1 MCNNWHVEIFS
12 EDSTGCENYLRTS
25 SQRRVWPS
33 GWSWLV
39 LGPLQPARKGFNGK
53 TAVFK
58 ENPPCC
64 WPRHRWLAVQFPG
77 ALFIKIVTLTIL
89 LHKNMLFL
97 LQNCSCWYC
106 KWPRNKPVKSSVG
119 VYYKDVPLLL
129 VPLSNNGA
137 RRCPRKWQFSCMT
150 REPWISWIENQ
161 GRWLC
166 IFLFLLFWSVY
177 SPQRP
182 FSGQG
187 RWWFRPCRCRW
198 CRTPPWTPGSVS
210 VRTGRRCLSRTSWPS
225 SILWGA
231 ETGKTMRIWTRTN
244 QLIWQWG
251 DWKSIFVWS

>member
-1 MCNNWHVEIFS
+1 MCNNRHVEIFS
-12 EDSTGCENYLRTS
+12 EDPTGCENYLRTS

-39 LGPLQPARKGFNGK
+39 LGPLQPARKGFHGK

-77 ALFIKIVTLTIL
+77 ALFMKSVTLTML
-89 LHKNMLFL
+89 LHNNMFFL

-166 IFLFLLFWSVY
+166 IIFL
-177 SPQRP
+177 
-182 FSGQG
+182 
-187 RWWFRPCRCRW
+187 
-198 CRTPPWTPGSVS
+198 
-210 VRTGRRCLSRTSWPS
+210 
-225 SILWGA
+225 
-231 ETGKTMRIWTRTN
+231 
-244 QLIWQWG
+244 
-251 DWKSIFVWS
+251 

>member
-1 MCNNWHVEIFS
+1 MCNNRYVKIIS
-12 EDSTGCENYLRTS
+12 EDPTGCENYLRTS

-39 LGPLQPARKGFNGK
+39 LGPLQPARMESNGK

-77 ALFIKIVTLTIL
+77 ALFIKSVTLTIL
-89 LHKNMLFL
+89 LHKNIFLFFL

-106 KWPRNKPVKSSVG
+106 KWPRNKPVTSSVG

-166 IFLFLLFWSVY
+166 IIFLLLFCSVCCT
-177 SPQRP
+177 SKAFFR
-182 FSGQG
+182 SGAVMI
-187 RWWFRPCRCRW
+187 P
-198 CRTPPWTPGSVS
+198 S
-210 VRTGRRCLSRTSWPS
+210 LSLSMMPNASLNSWICFCENREKMFEPDF
-225 SILWGA
+225 LAFFDPLGGWN
-231 ETGKTMRIWTRTN
+231 RIW
-244 QLIWQWG
+244 
-251 DWKSIFVWS
+251 